1 MASEVDIANRALSK
15 LGESRIT
22 SMTDDNKAARAMN
35 ARFEYL
41 RDAELMAYP
50 WRFAVKRVQ
59 LSALTTA
66 PEWGYSTIYEVPSDN
81 IKIIRVGGAA
91 VSDAAIGVMYESSGY
106 STSEEA
112 PYEIIEGKIHTNLS
126 APLDYE
132 YIYRV
137 TDTGQF
143 DPLFVEALACRLAA
157 DAAEELTQA
166 AGKQDRAER
175 QYFRTI
181 SEARR
186 TNAIMRPPRRRSAG
200 RWMAARVARG

>member
-22 SMTDDNKAARAMN
+22 SLSDNNKAARAMN
-35 ARFEYL
+35 ARFELL

-59 LSALTTA
+59 LAALTTA
-66 PEWGYSTIYEVPSDN
+66 PAWGYSTIYEVPSDN
-81 IKIIRVGGAA
+81 IKMIQIGGAA
-91 VSDAAIGVMYESSGY
+91 IADSAIGVMYESSGY
-106 STSEEA
+106 RTAEEA
-112 PYEIIEGKIHTNLS
+112 PYEIIEGKIHTDLS

-143 DPLFVEALACRLAA
+143 DPLFVEALSCRLAA
-157 DAAEELTQA
+157 DAAEELTQSA
-166 AGKQDRAER
+166 AKQDRAER
-175 QYFRTI
+175 QYMRAI

-186 TNAIMRPPRRRSAG
+186 VNSILRPPRRRAANG
-200 RWMAARVARG
+200 WMASRVRH